1 MTYPTF
7 STDCQSMLCRFLTPE
22 MFEAL
27 KDVQT
32 SNGFTLEQAIRSGVD
47 NPDSSIGVYA
57 GDEESY
63 ILYAA
68 LFDPIIEAYHGFHPT
83 DAHRSDLDPAKL
95 KAPNPDPEGEFILS
109 TRIRVGR
116 NVADLPLGPAITR
129 EQRDEVERRVVA
141 GLETLTGDLAGTYY
155 PLTGMSPETQRALIE
170 DHFLFKEGDRFLESA
185 GLNRDWPSGRG
196 IYHNHDKTFL
206 VWVNEE
212 DQMRIISMQPGG
224 DIAEVF
230 RRLVRAIAGIGSQ
243 VPFARSAHLGYLT
256 SCPTNLGTA
265 MRASVHIALPKL
277 TEDRERFEAICA
289 KHHLQIRGVHGEHS
303 ESEGGVYDISN
314 LRRLGV
320 TEVEAVQDM
329 VDGVVELIAEE
340 KRLRGTA

>member
-1 MTYPTF
+1 MPYPTF
-7 STDCQSMLCRFLTPE
+7 TTDCQSMLCRFLTPE
-22 MFEAL
+22 MYAAL
-27 KDVQT
+27 KDAQT
-32 SNGFTLEQAIRSGVD
+32 TNGFTLEQAIRSGVE

-57 GDEESY
+57 GDGESY
-63 ILYAA
+63 LLYAA

-83 DAHRSDLDPAKL
+83 DAHRSDLNPANL
-95 KAPNPDPEGEFILS
+95 NAPNPDPEGEFILS

-129 EQRDEVERRVVA
+129 EQRDEVEARVVA

-155 PLTGMSPETQRALIE
+155 PLTGMSPETQQALIE

-224 DIAEVF
+224 DIADVF
-230 RRLVRAIAGIGSQ
+230 GRLVRAIAGIETQ
-243 VPFARSAHLGYLT
+243 VPFAKSSHLGYLT

-277 TEDRERFEAICA
+277 AKDYERFEAICT
-289 KHHLQIRGVHGEHS
+289 KHHLQIRGIHGEHS

-314 LRRLGV
+314 RRRLGV
-320 TEVEAVQDM
+320 TEVEAVQEM
-329 VDGVVELIAEE
+329 ADGVAELIAEE
-340 KRLRGTA
+340 KRLRGAD